1 MIMRRIDEN
10 GFMHTERSNISK
22 AQVRPYR
29 GEEIALIAEAA
40 GVTVDPEQI
49 YGLFCPEEALAES
62 ALLWNGL
69 DLMFEHHYTNA
80 ENPVKDYVIG
90 SVHDAVYEA
99 PYLKARLTIK
109 DKEPQE
115 LLERGEYEE
124 LSCSYKFDLVN
135 ESGTFNS
142 EPYNFKMANIRPNHV
157 AMVEKGRA
165 GEECCVADEN
175 KIYKEGKVMDILD
188 KILALIQGAKGGEAP
203 PAADEQEEASPPATE
218 IPAVNAGAGEE
229 KPAADNQDEVAA
241 IIGAIAEVSPDLAE
255 KLKAALANPAVGD
268 QDADKVEDESDDDE
282 KDKPPVVADAAL
294 IERKAVN
301 KIKGL
306 YQAAKKVKY
315 IVGDVDPFAYET
327 PEDIY
332 ALALKQKGLEPKK
345 YDRRAWGGMVDV
357 FAVQDSALKMPPA
370 PTAPEKYTGDFEFFN
385 K

>member
-10 GFMHTERSNISK
+10 GFMHTEHSNISK

-29 GEEIALIAEAA
+29 GEEITPIAGAA
-40 GVTVDPEQI
+40 GIKVDPEQI
-49 YGLFCPEEALAES
+49 YGLFCPEEALADS
-62 ALLWNGL
+62 VDLWNGL

-90 SVHDAVYEA
+90 SVHDAVFEA

-109 DKEPQE
+109 DKEPQD

-165 GEECCVADEN
+165 GKECCVADEN
-175 KIYKEGKVMDILD
+175 KINEEGKVMNILD
-188 KILALIQGAKGGEAP
+188 QILALIQGEKGGKTA
-203 PAADEQEEASPPATE
+203 PAADEQQEAAPPVAK
-218 IPAVNAGAGEE
+218 IPAGNEGDE
-229 KPAADNQDEVAA
+229 KKTTTDNQDEVAA
-241 IIGAIAEVSPDLAE
+241 IIEAVAAINPELAE
-255 KLKAALANPAVGD
+255 KLKAALATPAVGD
-268 QDADKVEDESDDDE
+268 EEAEKVDDEDDE

-306 YQAAKKVKY
+306 CQAAKKVKY

-332 ALALKQKGLEPKK
+332 AQALEAKGLNPKN
-345 YDRRAWGGMVDV
+345 YDRRAWAGMVDV
-357 FAVQDSALKMPPA
+357 YAVHDSAMKMPPA
-370 PTAPEKYTGDFEFFN
+370 PMAPEKYTGDFEFFN